1 LRKKNES
8 EKEREKERQSHT
20 HTHRPPE
27 TLDGQDPYR
36 FFVVEFLSA
45 AIEFRRQNIV

>member
-1 LRKKNES
+1 MRKKNES
-8 EKEREKERQSHT
+8 EREREKESQSHT
-20 HTHRPPE
+20 PTHPE

-45 AIEFRRQNIV
+45 AIEFRPQNIV